1 MAVVGTIAFYQDDP
15 TGLAV
20 GTARGWKAGFG
31 YSAKGTV
38 VQVYVVSDLNG
49 GITNTTT
56 EIPKL
61 ANGKVDVNAVT
72 SFLSGFNISLTN
84 ALKQVLGA

>member
-1 MAVVGTIAFYQDDP
+1 MAVVGTVVFYQDDP

-20 GTARGWKAGFG
+20 GAARGWKIGFG

-38 VQVYVVSDLNG
+38 VQVYVVSDLTG
-49 GITNTTT
+49 GVTNTNS

-72 SFLSGFNISLTN
+72 SFLSGFGVSLTN
-84 ALKQVLGA
+84 SLKQVIGA